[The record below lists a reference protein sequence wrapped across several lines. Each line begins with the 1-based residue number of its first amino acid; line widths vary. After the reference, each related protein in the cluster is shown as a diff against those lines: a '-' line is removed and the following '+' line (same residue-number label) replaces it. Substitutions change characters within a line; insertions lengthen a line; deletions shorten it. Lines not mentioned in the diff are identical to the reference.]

1 MTWVDYAVL
10 AVLGVS
16 AMLGLWRGFVREV
29 LALVGWI
36 VAGVIAVLF
45 APHIAAVMP
54 IDFATPL
61 VRHLLGAAVI
71 FVLVL
76 VVAALAG
83 ALLSKLVRAVG
94 LGPLDRTL
102 GGMFGFVRGGVIVLI
117 AVLLVGMTTFPRE
130 SAWRDALLKGPL
142 ETVALMARG
151 YLPEA
156 IAARIRYE

>member
-54 IDFATPL
+54 TDFATPL